1 MAADEKYPVLDRDN
15 LTIPI
20 QIQLS
25 QKQKTFSQFLCAF
38 LKSLL
43 NFKYFEKKMTPRVFA
58 FPKLLLRKRGQIKF
72 DKQHVKRAQAL
83 VKSASQHL
91 NYMHWSLPRQL
102 NWKKSLL
109 VTSQI
114 LWLLANI
121 LAANENYPVLTRDN
135 LTIAIQMRFCQKPK
149 TFSQFVGSFSKSTIN
164 FKYFEK
170 HMTTRD
176 FLFPKYGLR
185 KRGQI
190 NV

>member
-1 MAADEKYPVLDRDN
+1 M
-15 LTIPI
+15 
-20 QIQLS
+20 
-25 QKQKTFSQFLCAF
+25 
-38 LKSLL
+38 
-43 NFKYFEKKMTPRVFA
+43 KKRWPPEISHFRNYW
-58 FPKLLLRKRGQIKF
+58 LRKRGQVKF

-83 VKSASQHL
+83 LKSASQHL

-135 LTIAIQMRFCQKPK
+135 ITIAIQMRFCQKPK